1 VRENG
6 LKNFHQKILP
16 ILAQSVLRRFFKKPK
31 LAHSLPKVSV
41 VGRVEEINKFCLL
54 FFLKFS

>member
-6 LKNFHQKILP
+6 LKNSHQKILS

-31 LAHSLPKVSV
+31 LAYFSPKVFAD
-41 VGRVEEINKFCLL
+41 GRIGKVK
-54 FFLKFS
+54 